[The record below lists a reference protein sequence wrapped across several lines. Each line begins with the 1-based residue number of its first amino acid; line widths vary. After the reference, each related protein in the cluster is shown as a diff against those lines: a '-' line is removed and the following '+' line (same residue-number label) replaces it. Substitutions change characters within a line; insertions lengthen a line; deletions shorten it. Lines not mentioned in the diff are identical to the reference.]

1 MWNESMES
9 LSATYT
15 RLSRKLDTIFSHV
28 ESYLGASHH
37 LQKQYSAKEKFTM
50 KWVSQACVCISR
62 TASSWASSVPA
73 CMGPSDSGSLSQEI
87 WLLQPTVS
95 SQRTSQK
102 LFWTTSVKQDSKL
115 VWAFEKFSKSSPYP
129 ASFCCWIDTYLT
141 RNQLLH
147 SLTTNIQLKELQRI
161 WTKDAGFCFCLC
173 LWFVRQIWPSHYF
186 SQCSTVHF
194 YKTDMI
200 YTNKCK

>member
-1 MWNESMES
+1 MLYVKREHGES
-9 LSATYT
+9 LCHLYKTQQKARYH
-15 RLSRKLDTIFSHV
+15 LQPCRKL
-28 ESYLGASHH
+28 
-37 LQKQYSAKEKFTM
+37 
-50 KWVSQACVCISR
+50 
-62 TASSWASSVPA
+62 
-73 CMGPSDSGSLSQEI
+73 SGSFSSPAKAVLSQGEVHNE
-87 WLLQPTVS
+87 VS
-95 SQRTSQK
+95 FTGLCLHQ
-102 LFWTTSVKQDSKL
+102 QDSLLLSILCSCLYGSFRFRKSQPRNL
-115 VWAFEKFSKSSPYP
+115 AATAYCLLPKDQPKALLNHVSETGQQAFEKFSKSSPYP

-173 LWFVRQIWPSHYF
+173 LWFVRQIWPRHYL